1 MACADPC
8 WAPCGWRTGWTRP
21 SERDRLE
28 SVMGTR
34 GRDRPR
40 THGPG
45 SRHVLRCLAPACTGP
60 GCLSDLGR
68 GAHRVPHPWHSGK
81 GDLRPNLSDTALRT
95 ISPFGKTRSYE
106 RPAQV
111 CGETRA
117 PRGGRRRPHCRSR
130 YFSRDDR
137 GRQESIAEDRRAA
150 APRGRGRRYPGSSRR
165 SLTAATHRLASPPPP
180 APGSAPRP
188 RPSVHHPRPPHQ
200 QHDGERSPG
209 RLGKFYPDPQ
219 GLLGAPRKPCEPVG
233 IHPAPRQDERRFL
246 SPAALPAKEN
256 P

>member
-1 MACADPC
+1 MGCADPC
-8 WAPCGWRTGWTRP
+8 WAPCGWRAGWTRP

-28 SVMGTR
+28 SVTGTR

-60 GCLSDLGR
+60 GCLSDLSR

-81 GDLRPNLSDTALRT
+81 GDLHPNLSDTALQT

-117 PRGGRRRPHCRSR
+117 PRGGRRRPHCRSG

-137 GRQESIAEDRRAA
+137 GRQELIAEDRRAA

-165 SLTAATHRLASPPPP
+165 SLTAATDWRARPHLLPAPPRVPDLPSVTHAHLTSSMTGNALPAGSENSILIHRDSWGRPESPANRWEFTLPRGRTNAVSCPPPP
-180 APGSAPRP
+180 
-188 RPSVHHPRPPHQ
+188 
-200 QHDGERSPG
+200 
-209 RLGKFYPDPQ
+209 
-219 GLLGAPRKPCEPVG
+219 PC
-233 IHPAPRQDERRFL
+233 RQRRT
-246 SPAALPAKEN
+246 P
-256 P
+256 